1 MRPWEPQLSVSEV
14 QRQMEGQVPSVE
26 WRRRHSSTTVS
37 GEKRE
42 VILLW
47 PVLLWRKE
55 ICYVN
60 DLPWLNECSGKRLST
75 TSDYY
80 NGQNTLT
87 RLRME

>member
-47 PVLLWRKE
+47 LGLLGRKE

-60 DLPWLNECSGKRLST
+60 DPPWLNECSGKR
-75 TSDYY
+75 
-80 NGQNTLT
+80 
-87 RLRME
+87 